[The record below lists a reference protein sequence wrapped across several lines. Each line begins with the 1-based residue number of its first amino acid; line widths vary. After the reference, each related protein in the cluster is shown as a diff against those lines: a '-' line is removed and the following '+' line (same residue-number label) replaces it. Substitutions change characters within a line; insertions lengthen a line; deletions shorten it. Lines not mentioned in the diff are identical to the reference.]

1 MFSFSKIRHQIMQYN
16 LQQIIN
22 SGENDMFDNKI
33 DIQKV
38 TEYLQQQP
46 QKQEDKLNISKTL
59 DDMDKDKLFES
70 IINLKNKSSY
80 VGKNCKFSN

>member
-1 MFSFSKIRHQIMQYN
+1 MQYN

-70 IINLKNKSSY
+70 IINLKNK
-80 VGKNCKFSN
+80 K

>member
-70 IINLKNKSSY
+70 IINLKNK
-80 VGKNCKFSN
+80 K

>member
-33 DIQKV
+33 DIQKI

-70 IINLKNKSSY
+70 IINLKNK
-80 VGKNCKFSN
+80 K

>member
-1 MFSFSKIRHQIMQYN
+1 MSMFSFSKIRHQIMQYN

-70 IINLKNKSSY
+70 IINLKNK
-80 VGKNCKFSN
+80 K

>member
-1 MFSFSKIRHQIMQYN
+1 MQYN

-38 TEYLQQQP
+38 AEYLQQQP

-59 DDMDKDKLFES
+59 DDMNKDKLFES
-70 IINLKNKSSY
+70 IINLKNK
-80 VGKNCKFSN
+80 K

>member
-1 MFSFSKIRHQIMQYN
+1 MQYN

-59 DDMDKDKLFES
+59 DDMNKDKLFES
-70 IINLKNKSSY
+70 IINLKNK
-80 VGKNCKFSN
+80 K

>member
-59 DDMDKDKLFES
+59 DDMNKDKLFES
-70 IINLKNKSSY
+70 IINLKNK
-80 VGKNCKFSN
+80 K

>member
-1 MFSFSKIRHQIMQYN
+1 MFSFIKIRHQIMQYN

-70 IINLKNKSSY
+70 IINLKNK
-80 VGKNCKFSN
+80 K

>member
-38 TEYLQQQP
+38 AEYLQQQP

-59 DDMDKDKLFES
+59 DDMNKDKLFES
-70 IINLKNKSSY
+70 IINLKNK
-80 VGKNCKFSN
+80 K

>member
-70 IINLKNKSSY
+70 IINLKDK
-80 VGKNCKFSN
+80 K

>member
-38 TEYLQQQP
+38 T
-46 QKQEDKLNISKTL
+46 
-59 DDMDKDKLFES
+59 
-70 IINLKNKSSY
+70 
-80 VGKNCKFSN
+80 

>member
-38 TEYLQQQP
+38 AEYLQQQP

-70 IINLKNKSSY
+70 IINLKNK
-80 VGKNCKFSN
+80 K

>member
-1 MFSFSKIRHQIMQYN
+1 MFSLSKIRHQIMQYN

-46 QKQEDKLNISKTL
+46 KKQEEDKLNISKTL
-59 DDMDKDKLFES
+59 NDMDTDKLFES
-70 IINLKNKSSY
+70 IINLKNK
-80 VGKNCKFSN
+80 K

>member
-1 MFSFSKIRHQIMQYN
+1 MQYN

-70 IINLKNKSSY
+70 IINLKDK
-80 VGKNCKFSN
+80 K

>member
-59 DDMDKDKLFES
+59 DDMNKDKLFES
-70 IINLKNKSSY
+70 IINLKDK
-80 VGKNCKFSN
+80 K

>member
-16 LQQIIN
+16 FQQIIN

-38 TEYLQQQP
+38 AEYLQQQP

-59 DDMDKDKLFES
+59 DDMNKDKLFES
-70 IINLKNKSSY
+70 IINLKNK
-80 VGKNCKFSN
+80 K